1 MEPPPPQSSD
11 DVDQIA
17 TQLHRLSPRSTSR
30 HGFASPLNTSRP
42 IYRTTS
48 ATADQQQQQQQQYY
62 SQEPR
67 SYSQEFVAM
76 PVSPHGSEVSD
87 GYARRPASRGMTSH
101 SAHRP
106 SIPRAPSV
114 GSTYSIFPPPTKPL
128 PPIPMKGRRAAR
140 APSQDSFDKSSASGD
155 RYSRSSIATSN
166 PDTAPTQTLSYISDT
181 QQAPNA
187 INTARQRS
195 IPEVKPSKASIAS
208 TTSFDLGFDKQIVS
222 DDKRINNSVF
232 YLDVSPAS
240 KILASKHGNNI
251 LKLWDLETG
260 ALENSIKFTSY
271 TEAQSRSRD
280 YLIRSH
286 SIVSEASNLVAI
298 ATRFG
303 RTIEIWNWGKKKCL
317 QTIDDADRWTA
328 ASTEAYGGGCS
339 PLAVYRGD
347 DSRIDIFT
355 ATQDKKPFAKQRSI
369 DLKQANLPFVPQ
381 YPELALSATSPLLV
395 AAAGPR
401 PPRRGQPPP
410 DKETLL
416 VAWDTNTDGYG
427 SNKPFR
433 VARPWQHE
441 EIGTAIPCDLCA
453 YGSVVVSIWIPA
465 GFRAVPVPPSRD
477 GTGFKL
483 VPVKVPSRY
492 VLVWDLSANSTHT
505 FAIPNCAACI
515 SPDCRYVAY
524 CHASGTGIGAR
535 GCVCVLDVVDGR
547 EVWCWPDKDALAI
560 DSGPK
565 PGFEQFNDLSSVSEL
580 AFSADGRSLIMA
592 DRNGR
597 IGVYNVREQR

>member
-1 MEPPPPQSSD
+1 M
-11 DVDQIA
+11 
-17 TQLHRLSPRSTSR
+17 
-30 HGFASPLNTSRP
+30 
-42 IYRTTS
+42 
-48 ATADQQQQQQQQYY
+48 
-62 SQEPR
+62 
-67 SYSQEFVAM
+67 
-76 PVSPHGSEVSD
+76 
-87 GYARRPASRGMTSH
+87 
-101 SAHRP
+101 
-106 SIPRAPSV
+106 
-114 GSTYSIFPPPTKPL
+114 
-128 PPIPMKGRRAAR
+128 
-140 APSQDSFDKSSASGD
+140 
-155 RYSRSSIATSN
+155 
-166 PDTAPTQTLSYISDT
+166 
-181 QQAPNA
+181 
-187 INTARQRS
+187 
-195 IPEVKPSKASIAS
+195 
-208 TTSFDLGFDKQIVS
+208 
-222 DDKRINNSVF
+222 
-232 YLDVSPAS
+232 
-240 KILASKHGNNI
+240 
-251 LKLWDLETG
+251 
-260 ALENSIKFTSY
+260 
-271 TEAQSRSRD
+271 
-280 YLIRSH
+280 
-286 SIVSEASNLVAI
+286 
-298 ATRFG
+298 
-303 RTIEIWNWGKKKCL
+303 
-317 QTIDDADRWTA
+317 
-328 ASTEAYGGGCS
+328 
-339 PLAVYRGD
+339 
-347 DSRIDIFT
+347 
-355 ATQDKKPFAKQRSI
+355 
-369 DLKQANLPFVPQ
+369 
-381 YPELALSATSPLLV
+381 
-395 AAAGPR
+395 
-401 PPRRGQPPP
+401 
-410 DKETLL
+410 
-416 VAWDTNTDGYG
+416 AWDTNTDGYG

>member
-1 MEPPPPQSSD
+1 MYRTAS
-11 DVDQIA
+11 A
-17 TQLHRLSPRSTSR
+17 TSEHRLQQQQPSPQQ
-30 HGFASPLNTSRP
+30 
-42 IYRTTS
+42 
-48 ATADQQQQQQQQYY
+48 QQQQQQQQY
-62 SQEPR
+62 SPQEPR

-87 GYARRPASRGMTSH
+87 GYARRPASRGVTSH
-101 SAHRP
+101 HSTHRP
-106 SIPRAPSV
+106 SLPRAPSSV

-128 PPIPMKGRRAAR
+128 PPIPLKGRRTAR

-181 QQAPNA
+181 QQVASGSPA
-187 INTARQRS
+187 ARQRS
-195 IPEVKPSKASIAS
+195 IPEVVKPSKASVAS
-208 TTSFDLGFDKQIVS
+208 TSSFDLGFDKQLVS
-222 DDKRINNSVF
+222 DDKRINNNVF
-232 YLDVSPAS
+232 YLDVSPTA

-251 LKLWDLETG
+251 LKLWDLDTG
-260 ALENSIKFTSY
+260 AVESSIKFTSY
-271 TEAQSRSRD
+271 TEAQSRSRE

-286 SIVSEASNLVAI
+286 AIVSETSNLVAI

-303 RTIEIWNWGKKKCL
+303 RTIEIWNWGKKKCI
-317 QTIDDADRWTA
+317 QTLDDADRWTA
-328 ASTEAYGGGCS
+328 ANTVSYGGGYS
-339 PLAVYRGD
+339 PLAIYRGD
-347 DSRIDIFT
+347 DSRIDLFT
-355 ATQDKKPFAKQRSI
+355 ATREKKPFVKQRSI

-401 PPRRGQPPP
+401 PPRAGHPPP

-441 EIGTAIPCDLCA
+441 EISTAIPCDLRA

-465 GFRAVPVPPSRD
+465 GFRAVPVPPSRG
-477 GTGFKL
+477 GTGYNL

-565 PGFEQFNDLSSVSEL
+565 PGFEQFNDLSLVSEL
-580 AFSADGRSLIMA
+580 AFSADGRSLIIA

-597 IGVYNVREQR
+597 IGVYNVRVME